1 MPVKIVKINSE
12 TLPAIADAI
21 RAKTGSTG
29 SILPS
34 QMAGKIA
41 NIHTGGELP
50 VLSSPA
56 GVGHVVSG
64 KEYIDAAGNKQ
75 TGTMVVCD
83 TIQEAETIGIAG
95 TGVSLELESTAD
107 GSTKT
112 MTLPEPNL
120 KSENIVAGSSIFGVP
135 GTAKKLRVETGTITP
150 EPNLKSENI
159 VAGSSIF
166 GVPGTAKKLRVE
178 TGTITPEE
186 NTTTITIPCSAGF
199 KYAVICATSE
209 NINNGDM
216 LGAIVY
222 AHDRPD
228 LFGYNCSIAYHY
240 QDKNRMSLINIDA
253 NNGIILPEITNYL
266 FYRAGV
272 NYAWTAYY
280 WEENQ

>member
-75 TGTMVVCD
+75 TGTLVVCD
-83 TIQEAETIGIAG
+83 TIQEVETIGLP
-95 TGVSLELESTAD
+95 GVGVQVELESTAD
-107 GSTKT
+107 GSAKA

-120 KSENIVAGSSIFGVP
+120 QPENIVSGSLIFGVP
-135 GTAKKLRVETGTITP
+135 GGAKTLRVETGTITP
-150 EPNLKSENI
+150 AED
-159 VAGSSIF
+159 
-166 GVPGTAKKLRVE
+166 
-178 TGTITPEE
+178 
-186 NTTTITIPCSAGF
+186 TTTITIPCSAGF
-199 KYAVICATSE
+199 KYAVISTTSE

-222 AHDRPD
+222 AHDLPN
-228 LFGYNCSIAYHY
+228 LFGYNCSIGYYY
-240 QDKNRMSLINIDA
+240 QGKNRMSLIHIDA